1 VNADDGEHAENVP
14 PRSDIANIPG
24 ILAGERKQGT
34 TRWMMTQTTNT
45 SGSNPTIA
53 IHLLSLWM
61 IQHIGFPCVAR
72 EGEGHD
78 DALLLL
84 IYLP

>member
-1 VNADDGEHAENVP
+1 
-14 PRSDIANIPG
+14 
-24 ILAGERKQGT
+24 
-34 TRWMMTQTTNT
+34 MMTQTTNT
-45 SGSNPTIA
+45 SGSNPTTA

-61 IQHIGFPCVAR
+61 IQHIGFPCVAL

-84 IYLP
+84 IHLP